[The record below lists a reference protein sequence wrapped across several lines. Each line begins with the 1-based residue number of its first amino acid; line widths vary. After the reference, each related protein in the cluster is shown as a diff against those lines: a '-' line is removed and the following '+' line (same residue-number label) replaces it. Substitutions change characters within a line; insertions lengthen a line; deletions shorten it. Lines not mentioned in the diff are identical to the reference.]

1 VHLDG
6 LGVVASPYRAGEIPS
21 SFRTE
26 LIRHLL
32 PLIPADLLVEQV
44 LPEPDRVV
52 ILSRPKSPVSTCPL
66 CGVASGRVHSH
77 YLRTLADLPW
87 QGRLVALRVQA
98 RRFRCATRGCPRRVF
113 AERLPE
119 VTAPRA
125 RRTARLADIQ
135 RHIGLALG
143 GEAGSR
149 LAHRLTMPVG
159 ATTLLA
165 MLRRGAPET
174 PTQAPRVLGV
184 DDWAWRR
191 GRRYGTILVDL
202 ERRRVVD
209 LLPDRRA
216 GTLIAWLRDRP
227 GVEVIS
233 RDRGGTYA
241 DAARRGAPEAVQ
253 VSDRWHLLENCS
265 RALLDVVRRRRAEV
279 RAAAWEG
286 AVQTETAPALPPPM
300 TSAERRHWERWRRQR
315 DTYDEV
321 VRLRR
326 EGLPIKEIVRR
337 LGIGRNTAR
346 RWLRGSTPDPFR
358 PRRSVLEPHRAM
370 LERRWA
376 EGCHNGA
383 QLWRELRDA
392 GFRGGL
398 RVVTEWATRQRL
410 AGRPGRPGSSFA
422 APPLRRVARMLTA
435 DPSTLQ
441 EEERQY
447 LGRLL
452 ATSAPLALARDLA
465 LRFAAIVRERRE
477 GDLDRWLADAAG
489 SEMRSFADGLR
500 QDEAAVRA
508 ALELPWSN
516 GQTEGQITRLKLVKR
531 QMFGR
536 AKLDLLRARV
546 LEAA

>member
-1 VHLDG
+1 
-6 LGVVASPYRAGEIPS
+6 
-21 SFRTE
+21 
-26 LIRHLL
+26 L
-32 PLIPADLLVEQV
+32 PLIPKGLLAEQV

-52 ILSRPKSPVSTCPL
+52 ILSRPRSPTAICPL
-66 CGVASGRVHSH
+66 CGAASARVHSH
-77 YLRTLADLPW
+77 YHRTLADLPW
-87 QGRLVALRVQA
+87 QGRVVALRVQA
-98 RRFRCATRGCPRRVF
+98 RRFRCVTRECRRRVF

-119 VTAPRA
+119 VTVPRS
-125 RRTARLADIQ
+125 RRTGRLADIQ

-159 ATTLLA
+159 ATTLLG
-165 MLRRGAPET
+165 MLRRGAPE
-174 PTQAPRVLGV
+174 PPARAPRVLGV

-191 GRRYGTILVDL
+191 GRHYGTILVDL

-216 GTLIAWLRDRP
+216 DTLVSWLEAHP
-227 GVEVIS
+227 GAEVIS

-241 DAARRGAPEAVQ
+241 DAARRGAPGAVQ

-265 RALLDVVRRRRAEV
+265 HALLDAVRRRRAEV

-286 AVQTETAPALPPPM
+286 AAQTETAPALPLPM
-300 TSAERRHWERWRRQR
+300 TSAERRHWDRWLRQR

-346 RWLRGSTPDPFR
+346 RWLRGATPDPFR
-358 PRRSVLEPHRAM
+358 PRRSMLELHRAM

-376 EGCHNGA
+376 EGRHNGA

-410 AGRPGRPGSSFA
+410 AGHPGRLGSSFA
-422 APPLRRVARMLTA
+422 VPPIRRVARMLTA
-435 DPSTLQ
+435 DPSTL
-441 EEERQY
+441 EAEERRY
-447 LGRLL
+447 LDRLL

-465 LRFAAIVRERRE
+465 LRFAAIVRERKADE
-477 GDLDRWLADAAG
+477 LDRWLADAAG

-500 QDEAAVRA
+500 QDEAAVKA

-516 GQTEGQITRLKLVKR
+516 GQTEGQITRLKLIKR

-536 AKLDLLRARV
+536 AKHDLLRARV
-546 LEAA
+546 LQAA